1 MTTKE
6 LFNIILALRDEKSVY
21 DKKNHVLYMP
31 DVSIEP
37 ETWYGIQ
44 VFHLAN
50 RPDLEEQ
57 IKVDG
62 ITQYCLGCIP
72 APGACQNRD
81 DEYGWSEWYPFDDS
95 CNVEDDDDYS
105 LLSELLCFAYQK
117 FAYRGSSEIE
127 IRED

>member
-21 DKKNHVLYMP
+21 DKTNKILYMP

-37 ETWYGIQ
+37 ETWHGIQ
-44 VFHLAN
+44 VFHLAD

-57 IKVDG
+57 INVDG

-72 APGACQNRD
+72 APGAYQNRN
-81 DEYGWSEWYPFDDS
+81 DEYGWSEWHPFDNS
-95 CNVEDDDDYS
+95 YEENTNEYY
-105 LLSELLCFAYQK
+105 LLSALLEFAYHK
-117 FAYRGSSEIE
+117 FADRDVAEIE